1 MTRGKRIAAV
11 LSGAVLVLGLVALA
25 QSYGLGA
32 GYTLEQ
38 GTTAAPPE
46 RVAPLQRDPVKLRP
60 WEEYADVLSR
70 PLFNESRTPEAIEVV
85 AANGGDDQAAPLNV
99 LLTGVI
105 ITKDLRIA
113 MVKDNESGKTQRV
126 RVGQALEGTQAGWKL
141 VELEPRG
148 AVFDGDSLGRQELEL
163 TIDTKGA
170 PAMAQQSPAPQQPMV
185 AAQPMDP
192 NAAAAQAMVANGSA
206 ATPPPPPAGQ
216 PANAE
221 EIRRRIEERR
231 RQLREE
237 AQRMLEQQQ
246 QEQGA
251 GQKQYQKQ

>member
-1 MTRGKRIAAV
+1 VTRGKRIAAV
-11 LSGAVLVLGLVALA
+11 LAGSVLVLGLVALA

-32 GYTLEQ
+32 GYTLEK
-38 GTTAAPPE
+38 GAVAAPAE
-46 RVAPLQRDPVKLRP
+46 RVATLQRDPVKLRP

-70 PLFNESRTPEAIEVV
+70 PLFNESRTPEAVEVV
-85 AANGGDDQAAPLNV
+85 AADGGEEQAAPLNV

-126 RVGQALEGTQAGWKL
+126 RVGQPLEGSQAGWKL
-141 VELEPRG
+141 IELKPRG

-163 TIDTKGA
+163 TMDTKGA
-170 PAMAQQSPAPQQPMV
+170 PAVAPEAPAQPMV
-185 AAQPMDP
+185 AAPPMDP
-192 NAAAAQAMVANGSA
+192 NAAAAQAMVANGST
-206 ATPPPPPAGQ
+206 ATPPPPAGQ

-251 GQKQYQKQ
+251 NQKQ